1 MSGEPMTMGNP
12 HTRRRR
18 AQEAAG
24 ACARVLKEQF
34 GVRQVY
40 AFGSLAGQGPWHS
53 RSDVDLAVEGL
64 SPGDYVRALSTLY
77 RLLPDGLELDLLTLE
92 DAPPEMVA
100 RIKGGVD
107 MPEDPKE
114 ALAKEVADEL
124 LSLGRIVDQAKVVLN
139 GLPQPPTFIETNAAG
154 KLVHDFYSGAERI
167 FERIAVRLGPGL
179 PVGESWHTI
188 LLRGMESGVEGVR
201 PAVIDHPL
209 ALRLMD
215 YLRFRHLFRHTY
227 GYELEW
233 GKLSPLVQGLEETMT
248 LLRQQV
254 ERFLKGF

>member
-1 MSGEPMTMGNP
+1 MTLKDEQM
-12 HTRRRR
+12 RRRQ
-18 AQEAAG
+18 AQEAAE
-24 ACARVLKEQF
+24 ACVQVLREQF

-40 AFGSLAGQGPWHS
+40 VFGSLSGQGPWHS
-53 RSDVDLAVEGL
+53 RSDVDIAVEGL
-64 SPGDYVRALSTLY
+64 PSREYVHALSTLY
-77 RLLPDGLELDLLTLE
+77 QILPEGVELDLITLE
-92 DAPPEMVA
+92 DAPPEMIA
-100 RIKGGVD
+100 RIKGEMD

-124 LSLGRIVDQAKVVLN
+124 LSLGRIVDQARLVLRK
-139 GLPQPPTFIETNAAG
+139 LPQTPTFIEVNAAG
-154 KLVHDFYSGAERI
+154 KLIHDFYGGAERI

-179 PVGESWHTI
+179 PIGESWHTL

-201 PAVIDHPL
+201 QAVIDHAL

-233 GKLSPLVQGLEETMT
+233 GKLSPLVEGLEETLT
-248 LLRQQV
+248 LLRRQV
-254 ERFLKGF
+254 EGFLKGL